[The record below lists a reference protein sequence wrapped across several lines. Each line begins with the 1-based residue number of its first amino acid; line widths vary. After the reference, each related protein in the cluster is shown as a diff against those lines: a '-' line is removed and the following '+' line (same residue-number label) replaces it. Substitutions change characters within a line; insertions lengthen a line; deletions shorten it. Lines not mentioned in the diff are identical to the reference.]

1 MRILS
6 NTPQMPIKKIDILI
20 VDDSITILT
29 RMKEILSEIKCVK
42 TIYIATNSNDAMDLL
57 LLRQPELILLD
68 INMPHKNGIE
78 LLKEV
83 KLLYPKVKVMMVT
96 NQSVDYY
103 KPICMEFGAE
113 YFIDKST
120 EFELIPD
127 IIESISTSVTRK

>member
-1 MRILS
+1 M
-6 NTPQMPIKKIDILI
+6 PQKKVDILI

-29 RMKEILSEIKCVK
+29 RMRELLSEIICVN
-42 TIYIATNSNDAMDLL
+42 TINIATNGIEALEFLNLQ
-57 LLRQPELILLD
+57 QPHLILLD

-83 KLLYPKVKVMMVT
+83 KQLYPKIIVMMVT
-96 NQSVDYY
+96 NQSIDYY

-127 IIESISTSVTRK
+127 IIESISKRLTT

>member
-1 MRILS
+1 
-6 NTPQMPIKKIDILI
+6 MPVKKINILL

-29 RMKEILSEIKCVK
+29 RMREILSEIRCVNN
-42 TIYIATNSNDAMDLL
+42 IDIATNGIEALEFL
-57 LLRQPELILLD
+57 VFHQPELILLD

-78 LLKEV
+78 LLREV
-83 KLLYPKVKVMMVT
+83 KQLYPKLKVMMVT

-120 EFELIPD
+120 EFEMIPD
-127 IIESISTSVTRK
+127 IIESISKSLTTK

>member
-1 MRILS
+1 
-6 NTPQMPIKKIDILI
+6 MPIKKIDILI

-103 KPICMEFGAE
+103 KPICMELGAE

-127 IIESISTSVTRK
+127 IIESISKSVMGK

>member
-1 MRILS
+1 M
-6 NTPQMPIKKIDILI
+6 PKMPIKKIDILI

-29 RMKEILSEIKCVK
+29 RMKEILSDIRCVDK
-42 TIYIATNSNDAMDLL
+42 ISIATNGVEALEYL
-57 LLRQPELILLD
+57 TTHQPELILLD

-78 LLKEV
+78 LLKDV
-83 KLLYPKVKVMMVT
+83 KQLYPKIQVMMVT

-103 KPICMEFGAE
+103 KPICMDYGAE

-127 IIESISTSVTRK
+127 IIESIAQNFHI

>member
-1 MRILS
+1 
-6 NTPQMPIKKIDILI
+6 MPIKKIDILI

>member
-1 MRILS
+1 
-6 NTPQMPIKKIDILI
+6 MPIKKIDILI

-29 RMKEILSEIKCVK
+29 RMKEILSEIKCVN
-42 TIYIATNSNDAMDLL
+42 IIDIATNSNDALELL
-57 LLRQPELILLD
+57 LFRQPALILLD

-127 IIESISTSVTRK
+127 IIESISKSVTGK

>member
-1 MRILS
+1 
-6 NTPQMPIKKIDILI
+6 MPIKKIDILI

-29 RMKEILSEIKCVK
+29 RMKEILSDIRCVDK
-42 TIYIATNSNDAMDLL
+42 ISIATNGVEALEYL
-57 LLRQPELILLD
+57 TTHQPELILLD

-78 LLKEV
+78 LLKDV
-83 KLLYPKVKVMMVT
+83 KQLYPKIQVMMVT

-103 KPICMEFGAE
+103 KPICMDYGAE

-127 IIESISTSVTRK
+127 IIESIAQNFHI

>member
-1 MRILS
+1 M
-6 NTPQMPIKKIDILI
+6 PQMPVKKINILI

-29 RMKEILSEIKCVK
+29 RMREILSEIRCVNS
-42 TIYIATNSNDAMDLL
+42 IDIATNGIEALQFLASH
-57 LLRQPELILLD
+57 QPELILLD

-78 LLKEV
+78 LLREV
-83 KLLYPKVKVMMVT
+83 KQLYPKVKVMMVT

-127 IIESISTSVTRK
+127 IVESISKNLTTNS

>member
-1 MRILS
+1 
-6 NTPQMPIKKIDILI
+6 MPTKKIDILI

-29 RMKEILSEIKCVK
+29 RMKEILSEIKCVSN
-42 TIYIATNSNDAMDLL
+42 ISIATDGNNALSYLVTHQPILL
-57 LLRQPELILLD
+57 LLD

-83 KLLYPKVKVMMVT
+83 KLLYPKVIVMMVT

-103 KPICMEFGAE
+103 KPICMDYGAE

-120 EFELIPD
+120 EFEQIPD
-127 IIESISTSVTRK
+127 IIESIAKNLATTY

>member
-1 MRILS
+1 M
-6 NTPQMPIKKIDILI
+6 PQMPTKKINILI

-29 RMKEILSEIKCVK
+29 RMKEILSEILCVNAVD
-42 TIYIATNSNDAMDLL
+42 IATNGIEALEFL
-57 LLRQPELILLD
+57 CIQKPELILLD
-68 INMPHKNGIE
+68 INMPKKNGIE

-83 KLLYPKVKVMMVT
+83 KQLYPQIKVMMVT

-103 KPICMEFGAE
+103 KPICMELGAE

-127 IIESISTSVTRK
+127 IIEAISKSLTT